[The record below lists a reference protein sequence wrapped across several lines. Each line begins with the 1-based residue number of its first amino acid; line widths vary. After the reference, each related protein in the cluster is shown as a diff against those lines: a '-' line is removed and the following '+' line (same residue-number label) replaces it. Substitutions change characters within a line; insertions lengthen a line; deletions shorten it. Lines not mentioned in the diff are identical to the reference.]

1 MKDYNLGKL
10 KIAQTDISDVIIHKN
25 YQFDLFALEFPLFS
39 LKLDKKTLEYE
50 FTSKNGTIIT
60 IRNTNL
66 GRATIQ
72 DADLW
77 LYCITKMMQLI
88 YEEKTLTRRV
98 TFIGYDFLKRT
109 GRVASNSNYNQI
121 TKSLQRLAST
131 RLETNRTI
139 ETWEIGAGIG
149 LLDSY
154 EYIKDRKTGKV
165 IKIEVILPEWLFA
178 EIVSKKITTI
188 NPQYLE
194 LKPLEKRIYQI
205 AKIHCR
211 KDSFNNVFNL
221 EYLAK
226 KVGSFST
233 VELFRFK
240 IKKMQ
245 EIQPQ
250 MQEIRNKYKNDQQK
264 MMQETQKLQK
274 EMGFNPLAGCLP
286 ILVQMPV
293 FLGLYHVLRSFN
305 RTGTGAGQLGLTPEQ
320 NRMTP
325 NYFFSAEDV
334 QSFLDAR
341 LFKVPLS
348 AYISM
353 PESMYQAFPGD
364 FTKTN
369 IIMLAAPLVVII
381 VVAIHMNARL
391 SVDRQ
396 KARIASGKQKP
407 AANDQ
412 MQMQADMMNKM
423 MLWFLP
429 GTILLTC
436 TFWHIGLLFYM
447 VSNNVWTFFQ
457 QRWVFKLM
465 DTEEEAELQAKKDAK
480 RASAPKVGQKPTDQ
494 NKKKKR
500 KR

>member
-1 MKDYNLGKL
+1 MLNFVYWP
-10 KIAQTDISDVIIHKN
+10 ISVI
-25 YQFDLFALEFPLFS
+25 
-39 LKLDKKTLEYE
+39 
-50 FTSKNGTIIT
+50 
-60 IRNTNL
+60 
-66 GRATIQ
+66 
-72 DADLW
+72 LW
-77 LYCITKMMQLI
+77 LWHKALSFVLNPDSG
-88 YEEKTLTRRV
+88 LTWV
-98 TFIGYDFLKRT
+98 LAIVLLTFTVRI
-109 GRVASNSNYNQI
+109 
-121 TKSLQRLAST
+121 
-131 RLETNRTI
+131 
-139 ETWEIGAGIG
+139 
-149 LLDSY
+149 LLV
-154 EYIKDRKTGKV
+154 R
-165 IKIEVILPEWLFA
+165 P
-178 EIVSKKITTI
+178 TI
-188 NPQYLE
+188 NQM
-194 LKPLEKRIYQI
+194 RSM
-205 AKIHCR
+205 R
-211 KDSFNNVFNL
+211 
-221 EYLAK
+221 
-226 KVGSFST
+226 
-233 VELFRFK
+233 
-240 IKKMQ
+240 KMQ

-407 AANDQ
+407 AANVH

>member
-1 MKDYNLGKL
+1 MKDYNLRKL

-240 IKKMQ
+240 IKQMQ
-245 EIQPQ
+245 KIQPLPDFLINYDRKEDKVWFTLREQ
-250 MQEIRNKYKNDQQK
+250 PEHDKNKIKSKIKGKEFRENVLAKVTKQVTINEDADSVNKKVSCMLKALERMYPEKKYAIFKTDILTEQKLFSYIREFDVDLLLEAIKQKADFDFSTVKDPGAYFWGILKNLRNK
-264 MMQETQKLQK
+264 
-274 EMGFNPLAGCLP
+274 
-286 ILVQMPV
+286 
-293 FLGLYHVLRSFN
+293 
-305 RTGTGAGQLGLTPEQ
+305 
-320 NRMTP
+320 
-325 NYFFSAEDV
+325 
-334 QSFLDAR
+334 
-341 LFKVPLS
+341 
-348 AYISM
+348 
-353 PESMYQAFPGD
+353 
-364 FTKTN
+364 
-369 IIMLAAPLVVII
+369 
-381 VVAIHMNARL
+381 
-391 SVDRQ
+391 
-396 KARIASGKQKP
+396 
-407 AANDQ
+407 
-412 MQMQADMMNKM
+412 
-423 MLWFLP
+423 
-429 GTILLTC
+429 
-436 TFWHIGLLFYM
+436 
-447 VSNNVWTFFQ
+447 
-457 QRWVFKLM
+457 
-465 DTEEEAELQAKKDAK
+465 
-480 RASAPKVGQKPTDQ
+480 
-494 NKKKKR
+494 
-500 KR
+500 

>member
-1 MKDYNLGKL
+1 MLNFVYWP
-10 KIAQTDISDVIIHKN
+10 ISVI
-25 YQFDLFALEFPLFS
+25 
-39 LKLDKKTLEYE
+39 
-50 FTSKNGTIIT
+50 
-60 IRNTNL
+60 
-66 GRATIQ
+66 
-72 DADLW
+72 LW
-77 LYCITKMMQLI
+77 LWHKALSFVLNPDSG
-88 YEEKTLTRRV
+88 LTWV
-98 TFIGYDFLKRT
+98 LAIVLLTFTVRI
-109 GRVASNSNYNQI
+109 
-121 TKSLQRLAST
+121 
-131 RLETNRTI
+131 
-139 ETWEIGAGIG
+139 
-149 LLDSY
+149 LLV
-154 EYIKDRKTGKV
+154 R
-165 IKIEVILPEWLFA
+165 P
-178 EIVSKKITTI
+178 TI
-188 NPQYLE
+188 NQM
-194 LKPLEKRIYQI
+194 RSM
-205 AKIHCR
+205 R
-211 KDSFNNVFNL
+211 
-221 EYLAK
+221 
-226 KVGSFST
+226 
-233 VELFRFK
+233 
-240 IKKMQ
+240 KMQ

-369 IIMLAAPLVVII
+369 IIMLAAPLVIII

-407 AANDQ
+407 AASDQ

-494 NKKKKR
+494 TKKKKR

>member
-1 MKDYNLGKL
+1 
-10 KIAQTDISDVIIHKN
+10 
-25 YQFDLFALEFPLFS
+25 
-39 LKLDKKTLEYE
+39 
-50 FTSKNGTIIT
+50 
-60 IRNTNL
+60 
-66 GRATIQ
+66 
-72 DADLW
+72 
-77 LYCITKMMQLI
+77 
-88 YEEKTLTRRV
+88 
-98 TFIGYDFLKRT
+98 
-109 GRVASNSNYNQI
+109 
-121 TKSLQRLAST
+121 
-131 RLETNRTI
+131 
-139 ETWEIGAGIG
+139 
-149 LLDSY
+149 
-154 EYIKDRKTGKV
+154 
-165 IKIEVILPEWLFA
+165 
-178 EIVSKKITTI
+178 
-188 NPQYLE
+188 
-194 LKPLEKRIYQI
+194 
-205 AKIHCR
+205 
-211 KDSFNNVFNL
+211 
-221 EYLAK
+221 
-226 KVGSFST
+226 
-233 VELFRFK
+233 
-240 IKKMQ
+240 
-245 EIQPQ
+245 
-250 MQEIRNKYKNDQQK
+250 
-264 MMQETQKLQK
+264 MQETQKLQK

-494 NKKKKR
+494 TKKKKR

>member
-1 MKDYNLGKL
+1 VLNFVYWP
-10 KIAQTDISDVIIHKN
+10 ISVI
-25 YQFDLFALEFPLFS
+25 
-39 LKLDKKTLEYE
+39 
-50 FTSKNGTIIT
+50 
-60 IRNTNL
+60 
-66 GRATIQ
+66 
-72 DADLW
+72 LW
-77 LYCITKMMQLI
+77 LWHKALSFVLNPDSG
-88 YEEKTLTRRV
+88 LTWV
-98 TFIGYDFLKRT
+98 LAIVLLTFTVRI
-109 GRVASNSNYNQI
+109 
-121 TKSLQRLAST
+121 
-131 RLETNRTI
+131 
-139 ETWEIGAGIG
+139 
-149 LLDSY
+149 LLV
-154 EYIKDRKTGKV
+154 R
-165 IKIEVILPEWLFA
+165 P
-178 EIVSKKITTI
+178 TI
-188 NPQYLE
+188 NQM
-194 LKPLEKRIYQI
+194 RSM
-205 AKIHCR
+205 R
-211 KDSFNNVFNL
+211 
-221 EYLAK
+221 
-226 KVGSFST
+226 
-233 VELFRFK
+233 
-240 IKKMQ
+240 KMQ

-465 DTEEEAELQAKKDAK
+465 DTEEEAELQAKKEAK

-494 NKKKKR
+494 TKKKKR

>member
-240 IKKMQ
+240 IKQMQ
-245 EIQPQ
+245 EIQPLPDFLINYDRKEDKVWFTLREQ
-250 MQEIRNKYKNDQQK
+250 PEHDKNKIKSKIKGKEFRENVLAKVTKQVTINEDADSVNKKVSCMLKALERMYPEKKYAIFKTDILTEKKLFNYIREFDVDLLLEAIKQKADFDFSTVKDPEAYFWGILKNLRNK
-264 MMQETQKLQK
+264 
-274 EMGFNPLAGCLP
+274 
-286 ILVQMPV
+286 
-293 FLGLYHVLRSFN
+293 
-305 RTGTGAGQLGLTPEQ
+305 
-320 NRMTP
+320 
-325 NYFFSAEDV
+325 
-334 QSFLDAR
+334 
-341 LFKVPLS
+341 
-348 AYISM
+348 
-353 PESMYQAFPGD
+353 
-364 FTKTN
+364 
-369 IIMLAAPLVVII
+369 
-381 VVAIHMNARL
+381 
-391 SVDRQ
+391 
-396 KARIASGKQKP
+396 
-407 AANDQ
+407 
-412 MQMQADMMNKM
+412 
-423 MLWFLP
+423 
-429 GTILLTC
+429 
-436 TFWHIGLLFYM
+436 
-447 VSNNVWTFFQ
+447 
-457 QRWVFKLM
+457 
-465 DTEEEAELQAKKDAK
+465 
-480 RASAPKVGQKPTDQ
+480 
-494 NKKKKR
+494 
-500 KR
+500 

>member
-1 MKDYNLGKL
+1 MLNFVYWP
-10 KIAQTDISDVIIHKN
+10 ISVI
-25 YQFDLFALEFPLFS
+25 
-39 LKLDKKTLEYE
+39 
-50 FTSKNGTIIT
+50 
-60 IRNTNL
+60 
-66 GRATIQ
+66 
-72 DADLW
+72 LW
-77 LYCITKMMQLI
+77 LWHKALSFVLNPDSG
-88 YEEKTLTRRV
+88 LTWV
-98 TFIGYDFLKRT
+98 LAIVLLTFTVRI
-109 GRVASNSNYNQI
+109 
-121 TKSLQRLAST
+121 
-131 RLETNRTI
+131 
-139 ETWEIGAGIG
+139 
-149 LLDSY
+149 LLV
-154 EYIKDRKTGKV
+154 R
-165 IKIEVILPEWLFA
+165 P
-178 EIVSKKITTI
+178 TI
-188 NPQYLE
+188 N
-194 LKPLEKRIYQI
+194 RM
-205 AKIHCR
+205 R
-211 KDSFNNVFNL
+211 SM
-221 EYLAK
+221 
-226 KVGSFST
+226 
-233 VELFRFK
+233 R
-240 IKKMQ
+240 KMQ

-305 RTGTGAGQLGLTPEQ
+305 RTGTGAGQLGLTP
-320 NRMTP
+320 
-325 NYFFSAEDV
+325 
-334 QSFLDAR
+334 
-341 LFKVPLS
+341 VPLS

-494 NKKKKR
+494 TKKKKR

>member
-240 IKKMQ
+240 IKQMQ
-245 EIQPQ
+245 EIQPLPDFLINYDRKEDKVWFTLREQ
-250 MQEIRNKYKNDQQK
+250 PEHDKNKIKSKIKGKEFRENVLAKVTKQVTINEDAADSVNKKVSCMLKALERMYPEKKYAIFKTDILTEKKLLNYIREFDVDLLLEAIKQKADFDFSTVKDPGAYFWGILKNLRNK
-264 MMQETQKLQK
+264 
-274 EMGFNPLAGCLP
+274 
-286 ILVQMPV
+286 
-293 FLGLYHVLRSFN
+293 
-305 RTGTGAGQLGLTPEQ
+305 
-320 NRMTP
+320 
-325 NYFFSAEDV
+325 
-334 QSFLDAR
+334 
-341 LFKVPLS
+341 
-348 AYISM
+348 
-353 PESMYQAFPGD
+353 
-364 FTKTN
+364 
-369 IIMLAAPLVVII
+369 
-381 VVAIHMNARL
+381 
-391 SVDRQ
+391 
-396 KARIASGKQKP
+396 
-407 AANDQ
+407 
-412 MQMQADMMNKM
+412 
-423 MLWFLP
+423 
-429 GTILLTC
+429 
-436 TFWHIGLLFYM
+436 
-447 VSNNVWTFFQ
+447 
-457 QRWVFKLM
+457 
-465 DTEEEAELQAKKDAK
+465 
-480 RASAPKVGQKPTDQ
+480 
-494 NKKKKR
+494 
-500 KR
+500 

>member
-1 MKDYNLGKL
+1 M
-10 KIAQTDISDVIIHKN
+10 
-25 YQFDLFALEFPLFS
+25 FS

-240 IKKMQ
+240 IKQMQ
-245 EIQPQ
+245 EIQPLPDFLINYDRKEDKVWFTLREQ
-250 MQEIRNKYKNDQQK
+250 PEHDKNKIKSKIKGKEFRENVLAKVTKQVTINEDADSVNKKVSCMLKALERMYPEKKYAIFKTDILTEKKLFSYIKEFGVNLLFNVIEQK
-264 MMQETQKLQK
+264 AD
-274 EMGFNPLAGCLP
+274 F
-286 ILVQMPV
+286 
-293 FLGLYHVLRSFN
+293 
-305 RTGTGAGQLGLTPEQ
+305 
-320 NRMTP
+320 
-325 NYFFSAEDV
+325 
-334 QSFLDAR
+334 
-341 LFKVPLS
+341 
-348 AYISM
+348 
-353 PESMYQAFPGD
+353 D
-364 FTKTN
+364 FTAVKDPGAYFWG
-369 IIMLAAPLVVII
+369 ILE
-381 VVAIHMNARL
+381 NAR
-391 SVDRQ
+391 
-396 KARIASGKQKP
+396 K
-407 AANDQ
+407 
-412 MQMQADMMNKM
+412 
-423 MLWFLP
+423 
-429 GTILLTC
+429 
-436 TFWHIGLLFYM
+436 
-447 VSNNVWTFFQ
+447 
-457 QRWVFKLM
+457 
-465 DTEEEAELQAKKDAK
+465 
-480 RASAPKVGQKPTDQ
+480 
-494 NKKKKR
+494 
-500 KR
+500 

>member
-194 LKPLEKRIYQI
+194 LKPLKKRIYQI

-240 IKKMQ
+240 IKQMQ
-245 EIQPQ
+245 EIQPLPDFLINYDRKEDKVWFTLREQ
-250 MQEIRNKYKNDQQK
+250 PEHDKNKIKSKIKGKEFRENVLAKVTKQVTINEDADSVNKKVSCMLKALERMYPEKKYAIFKTDILTEKKLFSYIREFDVDLLLEAIKQKADFDFSTVKDPGAYFWGILKNLRNK
-264 MMQETQKLQK
+264 
-274 EMGFNPLAGCLP
+274 
-286 ILVQMPV
+286 
-293 FLGLYHVLRSFN
+293 
-305 RTGTGAGQLGLTPEQ
+305 
-320 NRMTP
+320 
-325 NYFFSAEDV
+325 
-334 QSFLDAR
+334 
-341 LFKVPLS
+341 
-348 AYISM
+348 
-353 PESMYQAFPGD
+353 
-364 FTKTN
+364 
-369 IIMLAAPLVVII
+369 
-381 VVAIHMNARL
+381 
-391 SVDRQ
+391 
-396 KARIASGKQKP
+396 
-407 AANDQ
+407 
-412 MQMQADMMNKM
+412 
-423 MLWFLP
+423 
-429 GTILLTC
+429 
-436 TFWHIGLLFYM
+436 
-447 VSNNVWTFFQ
+447 
-457 QRWVFKLM
+457 
-465 DTEEEAELQAKKDAK
+465 
-480 RASAPKVGQKPTDQ
+480 
-494 NKKKKR
+494 
-500 KR
+500 

>member
-240 IKKMQ
+240 IKQMQ
-245 EIQPQ
+245 EIQPLPDFLINYDRKEDKVWFTLREQ
-250 MQEIRNKYKNDQQK
+250 PEHDKNKIKSKIKGKEFRENVLAKVTKQVTINEDADSVNKKVSCMLKALERMYPEKKYAIFKTDILTEQKLFSYIREFDVDLLLEAIKQKADFDFSTVKDPGAYFWGILKNLRNK
-264 MMQETQKLQK
+264 
-274 EMGFNPLAGCLP
+274 
-286 ILVQMPV
+286 
-293 FLGLYHVLRSFN
+293 
-305 RTGTGAGQLGLTPEQ
+305 
-320 NRMTP
+320 
-325 NYFFSAEDV
+325 
-334 QSFLDAR
+334 
-341 LFKVPLS
+341 
-348 AYISM
+348 
-353 PESMYQAFPGD
+353 
-364 FTKTN
+364 
-369 IIMLAAPLVVII
+369 
-381 VVAIHMNARL
+381 
-391 SVDRQ
+391 
-396 KARIASGKQKP
+396 
-407 AANDQ
+407 
-412 MQMQADMMNKM
+412 
-423 MLWFLP
+423 
-429 GTILLTC
+429 
-436 TFWHIGLLFYM
+436 
-447 VSNNVWTFFQ
+447 
-457 QRWVFKLM
+457 
-465 DTEEEAELQAKKDAK
+465 
-480 RASAPKVGQKPTDQ
+480 
-494 NKKKKR
+494 
-500 KR
+500 

>member
-240 IKKMQ
+240 IKQMQ
-245 EIQPQ
+245 EIQPLPDFLINYDRKEDKVWFTLREQ
-250 MQEIRNKYKNDQQK
+250 PEHDKNKIKSKIKGKEFRENVLAKVTKQVTINEDADSVNKKVSCMLKALERMYPEKKYAIFKTDILTEKKLFSYIREFDVDLLLEAIKQKADFDFSTVKDPGAYFWGILKNLRNK
-264 MMQETQKLQK
+264 
-274 EMGFNPLAGCLP
+274 
-286 ILVQMPV
+286 
-293 FLGLYHVLRSFN
+293 
-305 RTGTGAGQLGLTPEQ
+305 
-320 NRMTP
+320 
-325 NYFFSAEDV
+325 
-334 QSFLDAR
+334 
-341 LFKVPLS
+341 
-348 AYISM
+348 
-353 PESMYQAFPGD
+353 
-364 FTKTN
+364 
-369 IIMLAAPLVVII
+369 
-381 VVAIHMNARL
+381 
-391 SVDRQ
+391 
-396 KARIASGKQKP
+396 
-407 AANDQ
+407 
-412 MQMQADMMNKM
+412 
-423 MLWFLP
+423 
-429 GTILLTC
+429 
-436 TFWHIGLLFYM
+436 
-447 VSNNVWTFFQ
+447 
-457 QRWVFKLM
+457 
-465 DTEEEAELQAKKDAK
+465 
-480 RASAPKVGQKPTDQ
+480 
-494 NKKKKR
+494 
-500 KR
+500 

>member
-245 EIQPQ
+245 EIQPLPDFLINYDRKEDKVWFTLREQ
-250 MQEIRNKYKNDQQK
+250 PEHDKNKIKSKIKGKEFRENVLAKVTKQVTINEDADSVNKKVSCMLKALERMYPEKKYAIFKTDILTEKKLFNYIREFDVDLLLEAIKQKADFDFSTVKDPGAYFWGILKNLRNK
-264 MMQETQKLQK
+264 
-274 EMGFNPLAGCLP
+274 
-286 ILVQMPV
+286 
-293 FLGLYHVLRSFN
+293 
-305 RTGTGAGQLGLTPEQ
+305 
-320 NRMTP
+320 
-325 NYFFSAEDV
+325 
-334 QSFLDAR
+334 
-341 LFKVPLS
+341 
-348 AYISM
+348 
-353 PESMYQAFPGD
+353 
-364 FTKTN
+364 
-369 IIMLAAPLVVII
+369 
-381 VVAIHMNARL
+381 
-391 SVDRQ
+391 
-396 KARIASGKQKP
+396 
-407 AANDQ
+407 
-412 MQMQADMMNKM
+412 
-423 MLWFLP
+423 
-429 GTILLTC
+429 
-436 TFWHIGLLFYM
+436 
-447 VSNNVWTFFQ
+447 
-457 QRWVFKLM
+457 
-465 DTEEEAELQAKKDAK
+465 
-480 RASAPKVGQKPTDQ
+480 
-494 NKKKKR
+494 
-500 KR
+500 

>member
-1 MKDYNLGKL
+1 MKDYNLRKL

-240 IKKMQ
+240 IKQMQ
-245 EIQPQ
+245 KIQPLPDFLINYDRKEDKVWFTLREQ
-250 MQEIRNKYKNDQQK
+250 PEHDKNKIKSKIKGKEFRENVLAKVTKQVTINEDADSVNKKVSCMLKALERMYPEKKYAIFKTDILTEKKLFSYIREFDVDLLLEAIKQKADFDFSTVKDPGAYFWGILKNLRNK
-264 MMQETQKLQK
+264 
-274 EMGFNPLAGCLP
+274 
-286 ILVQMPV
+286 
-293 FLGLYHVLRSFN
+293 
-305 RTGTGAGQLGLTPEQ
+305 
-320 NRMTP
+320 
-325 NYFFSAEDV
+325 
-334 QSFLDAR
+334 
-341 LFKVPLS
+341 
-348 AYISM
+348 
-353 PESMYQAFPGD
+353 
-364 FTKTN
+364 
-369 IIMLAAPLVVII
+369 
-381 VVAIHMNARL
+381 
-391 SVDRQ
+391 
-396 KARIASGKQKP
+396 
-407 AANDQ
+407 
-412 MQMQADMMNKM
+412 
-423 MLWFLP
+423 
-429 GTILLTC
+429 
-436 TFWHIGLLFYM
+436 
-447 VSNNVWTFFQ
+447 
-457 QRWVFKLM
+457 
-465 DTEEEAELQAKKDAK
+465 
-480 RASAPKVGQKPTDQ
+480 
-494 NKKKKR
+494 
-500 KR
+500 

>member
-240 IKKMQ
+240 IKQMQ
-245 EIQPQ
+245 EIQPLPDFLINYDRKEDKVWFTLREQ
-250 MQEIRNKYKNDQQK
+250 PEHDKNKIKSKIKGKEFRENVLAKVTKQVTINEDADSVNKKVSCMLKALERMYPEKKYAIFKTDILTEKKLFNYIREFDVDLLLEAIKQKADFDFSTVKDPGAYFWGILKNLRNK
-264 MMQETQKLQK
+264 
-274 EMGFNPLAGCLP
+274 
-286 ILVQMPV
+286 
-293 FLGLYHVLRSFN
+293 
-305 RTGTGAGQLGLTPEQ
+305 
-320 NRMTP
+320 
-325 NYFFSAEDV
+325 
-334 QSFLDAR
+334 
-341 LFKVPLS
+341 
-348 AYISM
+348 
-353 PESMYQAFPGD
+353 
-364 FTKTN
+364 
-369 IIMLAAPLVVII
+369 
-381 VVAIHMNARL
+381 
-391 SVDRQ
+391 
-396 KARIASGKQKP
+396 
-407 AANDQ
+407 
-412 MQMQADMMNKM
+412 
-423 MLWFLP
+423 
-429 GTILLTC
+429 
-436 TFWHIGLLFYM
+436 
-447 VSNNVWTFFQ
+447 
-457 QRWVFKLM
+457 
-465 DTEEEAELQAKKDAK
+465 
-480 RASAPKVGQKPTDQ
+480 
-494 NKKKKR
+494 
-500 KR
+500 